1 MSDAVGSI
9 YEKFVTSGSPVETTP
24 IKSGH
29 INDTFLIKTDREES
43 FVLQR
48 INSHVFT
55 HPEAVVKN
63 KVLIADHIRSKPD
76 VNPEN
81 SIRFVRTKEGEF
93 FVKDETGD
101 AWNLMDY
108 IRDSHVFL
116 KAPNSNI
123 AFEAGRIFGD
133 FLAKTAD
140 IDPSLVSETLPRFH
154 SMSLRYEQFRKALE
168 KGNSE
173 RLETA
178 SEFVNQA
185 LSLESEMKI
194 LEDLIE
200 GGEIPIRVTHN
211 DTKISNALFS
221 NDDHALC
228 VIDLDTVMPGIVHF
242 DFGDSVRSICSGAD
256 EDEKN
261 LDAIRFNS
269 EHFEAFVKGFM
280 QTAGAV
286 LTEKEVEGLALSCKI
301 MTFIVGLRFLTD
313 YLNED
318 IYFDTAYPEHN
329 LIRARNQF
337 RLVELMGENLAEMD
351 RLVSEAY
358 QTGI

>member
-9 YEKFVTSGSPVETTP
+9 YEKFVTSGSPVEATP
-24 IKSGH
+24 ITSGH
-29 INDTFLIKTDREES
+29 INDTYLIKTDRDES

-48 INSHVFT
+48 INSHVFSD
-55 HPEAVVKN
+55 PGSVVKN
-63 KVLIADHIRSKPD
+63 KVLVAEHIRGKPNVD
-76 VNPEN
+76 PDNA
-81 SIRFVRTKEGEF
+81 IRFVKTKEGGF
-93 FVKDETGD
+93 FVTDETGD

-116 KAPNSNI
+116 KAPNSKI

-133 FLAKTAD
+133 FLEKTAD
-140 IDPSLVSETLPRFH
+140 VDPSLVFETLPRFH
-154 SMSLRYEQFRKALE
+154 SMSLRYEQFRESIDKSDATRKDLAADYIE
-168 KGNSE
+168 TAN
-173 RLETA
+173 RLE
-178 SEFVNQA
+178 SD
-185 LSLESEMKI
+185 MKI
-194 LEDLIE
+194 LEDLVA

-221 NDDHALC
+221 TDDHALC

-261 LDAIRFNS
+261 IENIQFNS
-269 EHFEAFVKGFM
+269 SHFEAFVKGFM
-280 QTAGAV
+280 QTASPV
-286 LTEKEVEGLALSCKI
+286 LTEKEVEGLALSCKV

-313 YLNED
+313 FLEND
-318 IYFDTAYPEHN
+318 IYFDTAYDEHN

-337 RLVELMGENLAEMD
+337 RLVELMDEHFDEMD
-351 RLVSEAY
+351 ASITRLFS
-358 QTGI
+358 QFS